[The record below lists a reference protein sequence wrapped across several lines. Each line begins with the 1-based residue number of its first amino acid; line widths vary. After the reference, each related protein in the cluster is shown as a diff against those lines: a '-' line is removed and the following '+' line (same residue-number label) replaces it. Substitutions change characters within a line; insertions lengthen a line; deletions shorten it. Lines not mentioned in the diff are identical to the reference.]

1 MSVAEAKVVARK
13 ERRRSER
20 FPLALSLTV
29 RGVSINMRP
38 FQEETFT
45 LSVSAHGALLA
56 LNTTVTLGQTLFV
69 TNPQT
74 QDKLGAWVTRFGS
87 PRGHLV
93 PVGIEFAK
101 PDGRFWT
108 GKGQAGTLA
117 ERAAERRAEQQIHIL
132 PDPVTK
138 PAVVEGAVAETSETS
153 SAATAAAA
161 ATVAAA
167 PPVAETVASSPAEA
181 VGVTAAAGSVA
192 ETAAGAASHVVLLQ
206 ALEQT
211 LQQAAEKAV
220 ASAAEARLGGA
231 VNQAAEAIENFSK
244 GRMHQLEEQ
253 LAQYCA
259 ELRTSAAEEFRSG
272 ISGDI
277 SQNKEELKSRAV
289 ELLEE
294 AAREAHGNFDE
305 RLRETANQA
314 ASRFGDEAAGSLAQR
329 FAGLGEQLQA
339 SAQEAQSRV
348 DSATAALGESQE
360 KVKSEIERTVG
371 EALQRME
378 ALNSQSKE
386 LHAEWDARVN
396 TYRAELTQSK
406 EQELERFRESLRDI
420 LTTLLNSLG

>member
-1 MSVAEAKVVARK
+1 MSVAEAKVVTRK

-87 PRGHLV
+87 PRGHSV

-101 PDGRFWT
+101 PDGHFWT

-117 ERAAERRAEQQIHIL
+117 ERAAERRPEQQIHIL
-132 PDPVTK
+132 PDPVEK
-138 PAVVEGAVAETSETS
+138 PAVVESASPENSETLCCER
-153 SAATAAAA
+153 
-161 ATVAAA
+161 ATVRGAACCGDGS
-167 PPVAETVASSPAEA
+167 SSPAEA

-220 ASAAEARLGGA
+220 APAADAHLGG
-231 VNQAAEAIENFSK
+231 
-244 GRMHQLEEQ
+244 G
-253 LAQYCA
+253 
-259 ELRTSAAEEFRSG
+259 
-272 ISGDI
+272 
-277 SQNKEELKSRAV
+277 
-289 ELLEE
+289 
-294 AAREAHGNFDE
+294 
-305 RLRETANQA
+305 
-314 ASRFGDEAAGSLAQR
+314 
-329 FAGLGEQLQA
+329 
-339 SAQEAQSRV
+339 
-348 DSATAALGESQE
+348 GESGGA
-360 KVKSEIERTVG
+360 I
-371 EALQRME
+371 
-378 ALNSQSKE
+378 
-386 LHAEWDARVN
+386 D
-396 TYRAELTQSK
+396 
-406 EQELERFRESLRDI
+406 
-420 LTTLLNSLG
+420 